1 MTTAREPGVT
11 VTLGRIYA
19 RLLEVADIVTVTK
32 VHVEDIRTDVGDHG
46 KRLDALER
54 GRWPLPSLSILLGL
68 AALAV
73 SILRSS

>member
-32 VHVEDIRTDVGDHG
+32 VHVEDIRADVGDHG
-46 KRLDALER
+46 KRLDSLER

-73 SILRSS
+73 SILRGS